1 MPERSGLSPNLL
13 VLGGRSLREDGL
25 GWHLG
30 QLSDAAQRRGVNV
43 TFGDYESLSSN
54 VSNSRVLLRRA
65 DANVPANSVEL
76 NDFDAILTRTM
87 PAGSFEQITFRLSVL
102 HDEYHRRMTGEFQ
115 NTMVNP
121 PSGLELA
128 IDKYATLARAA
139 KLGIS
144 TPPTEVVQSRSAA
157 MDAFDRLGR
166 DVVVKPIFGGE
177 GRGVMRVQE
186 RELAWTVFST
196 LEQMD
201 AALYVQ
207 QFMPPGGVDLRLL
220 VIGDEIHAIR
230 RTSQSDFRTNIKA
243 GGRSESVPVD
253 PQWRSTAMK
262 LCQAMHL
269 RFAAVDL
276 LETDNANGY
285 ALIEVNAIPGWK
297 SAQSTLSVNVAE
309 QIISQILQSIPSP

>member
-1 MPERSGLSPNLL
+1 MPERRGLSPNLL

-25 GWHLG
+25 GWHLE

-54 VSNSRVLLRRA
+54 VSRSRVLLRKSDRNA
-65 DANVPANSVEL
+65 SSIPVEL
-76 NDFDAILTRTM
+76 NEFDAVLTRTM

-102 HDEYHRRMTGEFQ
+102 HDEYQRRLTGQFQ
-115 NTMVNP
+115 NTIVNP

-139 KLGIS
+139 KLGIPI
-144 TPPTEVVQSRSAA
+144 PPTEVVQSRSAA
-157 MDAFDRLGR
+157 MDVFDRLGHN
-166 DVVVKPIFGGE
+166 VVVKPIFGGE
-177 GRGVMRVQE
+177 GRGVMQVQE
-186 RELAWTVFST
+186 RELAWTIFST
-196 LEQMD
+196 LEQMN
-201 AALYVQ
+201 AAIYVQ
-207 QFMPPGGVDLRLL
+207 QFMPPGGADLRLL
-220 VIGDEIHAIR
+220 VIGDEIHAVR

-243 GGRSESVPVD
+243 GGRSESVRVD
-253 PQWRSTAMK
+253 TQWRSTATK
-262 LCQAMHL
+262 LCQAMNL

-276 LETDNANGY
+276 LETDNANDY

-309 QIISQILQSIPSP
+309 QIISLILQSIPPS